1 VARKKKVPIE
11 KFAEAVKEILDETQ
25 VKTFA
30 GMKIAMEK
38 IGNEGAKLVKGYA
51 ASDFNYRHKSKPA
64 YRASWNAKITK
75 ETNIDIE
82 TTIYSKVYQLPH
94 LLEYSHSAGRYG
106 GGSYAGR
113 PHIKKA
119 EDEIQK
125 LVGEKVRAEIYKKL
139 GD

>member
-1 VARKKKVPIE
+1 MPRKKKVPIE
-11 KFAEAVKEILDETQ
+11 KFTEAVKEILDETET
-25 VKTFA
+25 KTYT
-30 GMKIAMEK
+30 GVKIAMEK
-38 IGNEGAKLVKGYA
+38 IGNEGAKLVRGYA
-51 ASDFNYRHKSKPA
+51 SSDFNYRHKSKPS

-75 ETNIDIE
+75 ETQVDIQ

-94 LLEYSHSAGRYG
+94 LLEYGHSTGRYG

-125 LVGEKVRAEIYKKL
+125 MVGETVKAEIYKKL